1 MLSDLGSVVVGVEA
15 CRARLAGGE
24 TAWQE
29 YLYLSGRDT
38 VDSARDMAIIIVVVQ
53 IGVGLGREST
63 GSSVQVGGYECDGD
77 EACV

>member
-15 CRARLAGGE
+15 CRGRLAGGE

-29 YLYLSGRDT
+29 YLSGRDT

-53 IGVGLGREST
+53 IGVGLGRGST
-63 GSSVQVGGYECDGD
+63 GSSVQVGGYECDGE